1 MNGGTITGL
10 LISLVLIL
18 LFIIWVISLT
28 GMVEVDPNLLLY
40 IAYCAIVGI
49 SGSGVFFGNG
59 QVVTGVMFLI
69 GSILIF
75 TYFGQRWFSS
85 PGFMETKKN
94 IPWPPYINTCPDY
107 LYYYNNQGQDT
118 CVDPIGV
125 SINNGIQK
133 LPPGPINNSNP
144 AYFFN
149 LTAGMAKGDVTKS
162 KGLTWEGIT
171 DGISTNITPS
181 QNTVPGAGT
190 ACPSN

>member
-10 LISLVLIL
+10 LIALILIL
-18 LFIIWVISLT
+18 LFIVWVISLT
-28 GMVEVDPNLLLY
+28 GMIQVDPNLLLY
-40 IAYCAIVGI
+40 VAYCAIVGI
-49 SGSGVFFGNG
+49 SGTGIFFGNG
-59 QVVTGVMFLI
+59 QVATGVMFLI

-75 TYFGQRWFSS
+75 TYFGRRWFSS
-85 PGFMETKKN
+85 PGFMETKTN
-94 IPWPPYINTCPDY
+94 VPWPPYINTCPDY
-107 LYYYNNQGQDT
+107 LYYYKNQGQDT

-149 LTAGMAKGDVTKS
+149 LTPGMAKGESTKA

-181 QNTVPGAGT
+181 QNTVPGGGK
-190 ACPSN
+190 CP

>member
-1 MNGGTITGL
+1 MNGGTITG
-10 LISLVLIL
+10 
-18 LFIIWVISLT
+18 FIIALFLIFIFLAWVVSLT
-28 GMVEVDPNLLLY
+28 GMVQVDPNLLLF
-40 IAYCAIVGI
+40 IAYCAVVGI
-49 SGSGVFFGNG
+49 SGTGIFFNNN
-59 QVVTGVMFLI
+59 QIVTGVMFLI
-69 GSILIF
+69 GTILIF
-75 TYFGQRWFSS
+75 TYFGLRWFSS
-85 PGFMETKKN
+85 PGFMGLKTN

-107 LYYYNNQGQDT
+107 LYFYNNQGQAT

-149 LTAGMAKGDVTKS
+149 LTPGMVKGDTTKA

-181 QNTVPGAGT
+181 ENNVPGAVN
-190 ACPSN
+190 CPTR